1 MCVCDCVCVD
11 QCVEVVRKEK
21 GLMVVRIFQIT
32 SNES

>member
-1 MCVCDCVCVD
+1 MCLCVCVD
-11 QCVEVVRKEK
+11 QCVEVPSEGR